1 MALWSTLDIGYGYD
15 VFQNSGTLKSD
26 LKNLASSVRS
36 DLSDEQAIQAVKDL
50 IDSHKVL
57 LIRLGSLKQAE
68 VSILLK
74 L

>member
-50 IDSHKVL
+50 IDSYK
-57 LIRLGSLKQAE
+57 
-68 VSILLK
+68 
-74 L
+74 